1 SRTPS
6 STSPA
11 SGRGGGS
18 RTPSTTSPASGRGGA
33 TRGRGTTRSQQ
44 SGLRREGSSQATTQS
59 GLTTAQ
65 PTQASQHPSAAG
77 PSAQPTQASQHPSAA
92 VGSAQPIQPGST
104 KTTQP
109 AQPRRITSR
118 QAAAP
123 TRAIH
128 ATTNKKKSLGLATR
142 SRRDGQLRPWAGS
155 VRDPNS
161 KGKFVFDLT
170 GNPAGPPPIP
180 GGGPVCA
187 WGPPRAGGITFR
199 VAPPD
204 FDIQK
209 RQEADA
215 DKPPPA
221 FEGNRGMEKGKEEVN
236 DNKDKGKKKIWQP

>member
-1 SRTPS
+1 MEPQSAATS
-6 STSPA
+6 ST
-11 SGRGGGS
+11 GRKRGRGGS

-65 PTQASQHPSAAG
+65 PTQASQHPSAA
-77 PSAQPTQASQHPSAA
+77 

-128 ATTNKKKSLGLATR
+128 ATTNKNKSLGLATR

-221 FEGNRGMEKGKEEVN
+221 FEGNRGMEKGKEEVKT